1 MRMQATRAAQCL
13 YLRAMETMDAR
24 AVLACRSLIRLSQ
37 MVEEPIPEPSF
48 SGVVEANM
56 ADLEAMRANI
66 LSAKN

>member
-1 MRMQATRAAQCL
+1 
-13 YLRAMETMDAR
+13 METMDAR

-48 SGVVEANM
+48 SGAVEANM